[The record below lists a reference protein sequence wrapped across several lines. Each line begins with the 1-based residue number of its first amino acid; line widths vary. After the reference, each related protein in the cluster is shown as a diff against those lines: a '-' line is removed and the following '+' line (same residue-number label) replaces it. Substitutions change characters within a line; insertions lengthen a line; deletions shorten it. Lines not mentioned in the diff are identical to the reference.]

1 MIRFIRNNMVAIP
14 PEINQIRDILTW
26 IGFTTIAERNEIT
39 SDAFTTFDDI
49 LSLKEKDIKEFSEA
63 FGRRS
68 ATNER
73 INFDIRRTKKLK
85 SILHWFQCFKFILS
99 TPTINGLI

>member
-1 MIRFIRNNMVAIP
+1 MIAIP
-14 PEINQIRDILTW
+14 TELNKICNILTW
-26 IGFTTIAERNEIT
+26 IEFNTIAQQNEIT
-39 SDAFTTFDDI
+39 NDTFTTGDDI